1 MRRATYFKRASRRF
15 LEGTRFKT
23 PCEAVEAGVRSLA
36 AWSQVLTEERELEA
50 QYLNARA
57 EHKRSG
63 HLTRIISTLQ
73 A

>member
-1 MRRATYFKRASRRF
+1 MRRTVYFKRASRRF
-15 LEGTRFKT
+15 LEGTRCKT
-23 PCEAVEAGVRSLA
+23 PCEAVESGVRSLS
-36 AWSQVLTEERELEA
+36 AWSQILSEERELEA

-63 HLTRIISTLQ
+63 HLPRTISTLQ

>member
-1 MRRATYFKRASRRF
+1 MRRTVYFKRASRRF
-15 LEGTRFKT
+15 LEGTRCKT

-36 AWSQVLTEERELEA
+36 AWSQILSEERELEA
-50 QYLNARA
+50 QYVNART

-63 HLTRIISTLQ
+63 RLTRTTSTLQ